1 MLEKILPLVIIFVA
15 GYLLKKLKVLKSEDT
30 KVLGK
35 LLANLVLP
43 AIVFKSLYTAEI
55 EQNLI
60 YLPVAALFV
69 VSSLTLIA
77 WLGLRFFQFDHLTKG
92 ALLTTFPTF
101 EGGVVGYPF
110 MLLTFGEL
118 GLSRIVLFDM
128 AQAVFL
134 FTVVY
139 FISCQHLDWVCWGN
153 PSTPLGQFGQ
163 TKFDI
168 KQGIGNLLKTPII
181 WAIILS
187 LFLKIIGF
195 NNSLLLDSLSII
207 ENSFFFL
214 VLILLSLE
222 FNLDLSYFKLCL
234 LTTLAKTFCGAA
246 LGWLAAII
254 FGFTGIERVAVIVG
268 SSLPPSMLTLV
279 FAEKNN
285 LDTKFVA
292 NLLSIA
298 LPFSC
303 LFLTLFL
310 RLFPNGT

>member
-15 GYLLKKLKVLKSEDT
+15 GYLLKKLKVLRSEDT

-43 AIVFKSLYTAEI
+43 AIVFKSLYTAQI
-55 EQNLI
+55 EANLL
-60 YLPVAALFV
+60 YLPVAAFLV

-77 WLGLRFFQFDHLTKG
+77 WLSLRFLKRDRSRQG
-92 ALLTTFPTF
+92 AFLTTFPTF
-101 EGGVVGYPF
+101 EGGVIGYPF
-110 MLLTFGEL
+110 MFLTFGDL

-128 AQAVFL
+128 AQAIFL

-139 FISCQHLDWVCWGN
+139 FISCQ
-153 PSTPLGQFGQ
+153 FGQ
-163 TKFDI
+163 TKFEI
-168 KQGIGNLLKTPII
+168 RQGIENLVKTPII
-181 WAIILS
+181 WAIVLALIL
-187 LFLKIIGF
+187 KTIGF

-214 VLILLSLE
+214 ILILLSLE

-234 LTTLAKTFCGAA
+234 LTTIAKTFCGAG
-246 LGWLAAII
+246 LGWLTTMI
-254 FGFTGIERVAVIVG
+254 FGFTGVEQVAVIVG
-268 SSLPPSMLTLV
+268 SSLPPSMLTLI

-303 LFLTLFL
+303 LFLSLLL
-310 RLFPNGT
+310 RLFLLKTQI